1 VFQLVSNSRLISRT
15 IPAKLGDMDL
25 RALTLAIVALVLAF
39 AVVEGTSF
47 LQNPPAAAVMKGE
60 TVTEASARLQAD
72 QPVSPSLRDSL
83 TTMILGPLAIAA
95 LCYLFVRKRI

>member
-1 VFQLVSNSRLISRT
+1 MFQLVSNSRLISRT
-15 IPAKLGDMDL
+15 LLAKLGDLNL

-60 TVTEASARLQAD
+60 SVTEASARLQAD
-72 QPVSPSLRDSL
+72 QPVSRSLRESF
-83 TTMILGPLAIAA
+83 TTIILGPLAIAA
-95 LCYLFVRKRI
+95 LCYLFARKRI

>member
-1 VFQLVSNSRLISRT
+1 
-15 IPAKLGDMDL
+15 MDL

-60 TVTEASARLQAD
+60 SVTEASARLQVD
-72 QPVSPSLRDSL
+72 QTVSPSLRESF

-95 LCYLFVRKRI
+95 LCYLLARKRI

>member
-1 VFQLVSNSRLISRT
+1 MNV
-15 IPAKLGDMDL
+15 

-60 TVTEASARLQAD
+60 SVTEASARLQAD
-72 QPVSPSLRDSL
+72 QPDNVSSHGTL
-83 TTMILGPLAIAA
+83 TTVILGPLAIAG
-95 LCYLFVRKRI
+95 LCYVLVRKRT

>member
-1 VFQLVSNSRLISRT
+1 MNV
-15 IPAKLGDMDL
+15 

-60 TVTEASARLQAD
+60 SVTEASARLQAD
-72 QPVSPSLRDSL
+72 QPDNVSSQETL
-83 TTMILGPLAIAA
+83 TTVILGPLAIAG
-95 LCYLFVRKRI
+95 LCYVLVRKRT